1 MRKIGITLIIVGLF
15 SFAFIKIFDFQK
27 DKEVEK
33 QIDKYIEITSIKE
46 DQEEETIIEAEPIK
60 KENTTSNLNYV
71 AILEIPIINLKTG
84 MVEATDNFK
93 SINYA
98 VSIDKSSQYPNTEG
112 NLIIYSHSG
121 NSRIA
126 YFKHLNQVK
135 IGDNVYIYFHGIK
148 YEYKIFT
155 NYEIEKVGKLN
166 VTYPKDKRYITLIT
180 CNPNKKGFQIVLV
193 GEQINQEKY

>member
-1 MRKIGITLIIVGLF
+1 MRKIGIFLIIIGLF
-15 SFAFIKIFDFQK
+15 SFALLKIFDFQK
-27 DKEVEK
+27 EKEAEK
-33 QIDKYIEITSIKE
+33 QINEYIEITSIEE
-46 DQEEETIIEAEPIK
+46 DQEEPIVEDEPIK
-60 KENTTSNLNYV
+60 KEDTKNSLNYV
-71 AILEIPIINLKTG
+71 AILEIPVINLKTG

-98 VSIDKSSQYPNTEG
+98 VSIDKSSQYPDIEG
-112 NLIIYSHSG
+112 NMIIYSHSG

-126 YFKHLNQVK
+126 FFKHLNQVK
-135 IGDNVYIYFHGIK
+135 IGDSVYVYFRGIR

-155 NYEIEKVGKLN
+155 SYEIEKVGKLN
-166 VTYPKDKRYITLIT
+166 VTYPKDKRHITLVT